1 MTLRRLA
8 TLTGL
13 VLIGAL
19 LAACAPESAPG
30 PSPSTSRE
38 SPPATGDTATTPA
51 PGSDELTCESLVSHG
66 TVAALT
72 DAGWTAEPREFIVGG
87 VELPQGLLCFW
98 ADFTVPSD
106 HGQMYG
112 WSPLSATDAERA
124 QESLVAEGW
133 RSEKGPEG
141 VYVTEDPQYAM
152 STDED
157 GYGMTYLFGDGWVKV
172 ADTKQGLLLVEGPE

>member
-1 MTLRRLA
+1 MNPRRLA
-8 TLTGL
+8 ALTSL

-19 LAACAPESAPG
+19 LTACTDDGAPD
-30 PSPSTSRE
+30 PSPSQEPTS
-38 SPPATGDTATTPA
+38 AAGDAAATPA
-51 PGSDELTCESLVSHG
+51 ATDELTCESMISEG

-72 DAGWTAEPREFIVGG
+72 EAGWTAEPREFRVGG
-87 VELPQGLLCFW
+87 VELSEGLLCFW

-112 WSPLSATDAERA
+112 WSALSPADAERA
-124 QESLVAEGW
+124 REGLEDEGW
-133 RSEKGPEG
+133 RSEESAQG

-172 ADTKQGLLLVEGPE
+172 ADTKQGLLLVEGRD

>member
-1 MTLRRLA
+1 MNSRRLA
-8 TLTGL
+8 ALTGL
-13 VLIGAL
+13 LLIGAL
-19 LAACAPESAPG
+19 LTACADDSGPAPARSQE
-30 PSPSTSRE
+30 PTS
-38 SPPATGDTATTPA
+38 ATGDAAPA
-51 PGSDELTCESLVSHG
+51 PTADELTCESMISDG

-72 DAGWTAEPREFIVGG
+72 EAGWTAEPREFVVGG

-112 WSPLSATDAERA
+112 WSPLSAADAERA
-124 QESLVAEGW
+124 QAGLEDEGW
-133 RSEKGPEG
+133 RREEGPEG
-141 VYVTEDPQYAM
+141 VYVTEDPQFAM

-172 ADTKQGLLLVEGPE
+172 ADTKQGLLLVEGRG

>member
-1 MTLRRLA
+1 MNSRRLA
-8 TLTGL
+8 ALTGFL
-13 VLIGAL
+13 LIGAL
-19 LAACAPESAPG
+19 LTGCADDGGPAPAPSQHPTSAADG
-30 PSPSTSRE
+30 
-38 SPPATGDTATTPA
+38 TGATPA
-51 PGSDELTCESLVSHG
+51 PSADQLTCESLISDG

-72 DAGWTAEPREFIVGG
+72 DAGWTAEPREFVVGG

-112 WSPLSATDAERA
+112 WSPLSAADAERA
-124 QESLVAEGW
+124 QAGLEEEGW
-133 RSEKGPEG
+133 RIEEGTAG

-172 ADTKQGLLLVEGPE
+172 ADTKQGLLLVEGRE

>member
-1 MTLRRLA
+1 MKPRRFA
-8 TLTGL
+8 ALTGL
-13 VLIGAL
+13 LLIGTL
-19 LAACAPESAPG
+19 LAACADEGVPR
-30 PSPSTSRE
+30 PSPSQVPTST
-38 SPPATGDTATTPA
+38 TGDATPA
-51 PGSDELTCESLVSHG
+51 PQTDELTCESMISEG

-72 DAGWTAEPREFIVGG
+72 DAGWTAEPREFVVGG

-112 WSPLSATDAERA
+112 WSPLSAADAERA
-124 QESLVAEGW
+124 QSGLVDEGW
-133 RSEKGPEG
+133 RSEDGPDG

-172 ADTKQGLLLVEGPE
+172 ADTRQGLLLVEEPD